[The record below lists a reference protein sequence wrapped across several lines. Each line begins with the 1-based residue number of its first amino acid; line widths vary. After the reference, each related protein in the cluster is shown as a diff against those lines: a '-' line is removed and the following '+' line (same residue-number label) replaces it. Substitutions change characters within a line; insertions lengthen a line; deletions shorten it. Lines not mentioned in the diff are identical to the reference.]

1 MIKIQKE
8 DIDIV
13 KCLDSVRTS
22 DSGGIVTFLGTVR
35 NFAKG
40 RSVISMNIEI
50 FEEMA
55 IKQLE
60 QIHREAKQKY
70 GVNEV
75 SIIHRYGDLTVM
87 DNIVFIAVSSKHRR
101 EAFNACMYIIDELK
115 QRVPIWKKETTP
127 EGDCWVEG
135 EGIEKRHN

>member
-1 MIKIQKE
+1 MIKIQME
-8 DIDIV
+8 DIDVIRI
-13 KCLDSVRTS
+13 LDSVRTL

-35 NFAKG
+35 DHAKG
-40 RSVISMNIEI
+40 RSVVSMNIEI

-60 QIHREAKQKY
+60 QIRLEAIQKY
-70 GVNEV
+70 GVKEV
-75 SIIHRYGDLTVM
+75 SIIHRHGDLSVM

-101 EAFNACMYIIDELK
+101 EAFKACTYIIDELK

-127 EGDCWVEG
+127 DGDYWVEG
-135 EGIEKRHN
+135 EGIERLD